1 MVFQYPVNPKA
12 QERGGVD
19 DYYGSFIVDPSV
31 GFPVTSSASDA
42 DGWRVMTWM
51 GRDGQLG
58 ETISKLDSNR
68 QPLSVPGTKIYSVAD
83 GEVVAAQ
90 RNTKG
95 LQTLVIE
102 HTLGSDVRLCSAF
115 QGLAPAGGLVSGSLL
130 RRGDEIGALTG
141 NELFYVFLS
150 DSFCDLVKSELD
162 SSGYIL
168 DWSSVRFAAVDKWE
182 NSPRTVKVSDT
193 TGFPKPRK
201 SGGAA
206 SLTRAAFITPSFF
219 INDRANCRGMRRE
232 QCQQS
237 VGCGLFLC
245 DSGARP
251 VCDLN
256 ERLFSETCARPP
268 TPPCTSG
275 TEWPSATPIVFCQFP
290 FDPVMVEGAPNLGAG
305 RTQCTGFEIGQPYGR
320 TCFSKGMP
328 YGECCECKRDA
339 NGNAIR
345 PECCSKSIYR
355 CTGNM
360 HSGIDFTL
368 PFDSPIYS
376 PVGGTVICAGDGKSC
391 PWHGGPCLDLPVCG
405 YQHEIS
411 LTVQAGD
418 YIVIFGHLN
427 ELASG
432 LKVGDTVVPGQL
444 LATSGSMNGPHLH
457 FEIREKE
464 TNIGFNPYDFFTG
477 AQKQAMADA
486 YAAYDYGQICTDG
499 PGGPMDQPKTVFGKD
514 SWPERLNSSCAEGRC
529 PGLDYKWCFDPSGGG
544 TDGGMDGG
552 TGDGGGGSDGGGGGS
567 DGGGG
572 GGSDGGGG
580 GGSDG
585 GGGGGSDGGG
595 GGGSDG
601 GGGGGGSDGGGG
613 GGGSDGGGGG
623 GGGSDGGGGG
633 GTTPG
638 SSWGDPHIVTFDGL
652 AYDFQAVGEFVVLES
667 TEGAPLLVQARQQ
680 PLFMSRQVSINTA
693 VAAALGADRV
703 ALYVG
708 RTTPLLVNGVAT
720 PLAEGATLNLT
731 GGGKVSL
738 RGSRYTFTWPAS
750 TGEHLDVELAADH
763 LDLHPALP
771 ASRKGQV
778 RGLFGDFNGER
789 SDDVATRTGTV
800 LSSPTFQEF
809 HGTFV
814 ESWRVT
820 LAESLFDYASGESPD
835 TFTDRTFPSQ
845 FVGTRDLPDDQRT
858 AARTVCTSRGIT
870 DATLLDA
877 CTLDVALS
885 GNENFANSAAAAQPP
900 AASYDM
906 LVNLAANRP
915 VTVSGTSD
923 GDPRLITN
931 TVFAPEGQYW
941 RDLGYVAV
949 LGAGSYLIVDLGEVH
964 PLARVVVQAD
974 NNDGYLVESS
984 LDGAT
989 WSALADIPSY
999 GGAGMRT
1006 RPMITLPS
1014 RVDARY
1020 VRISPVWGDNA
1031 YSISELELYGPA
1043 APAGP

>member
-58 ETISKLDSNR
+58 ESISKLDSNR
-68 QPLSVPGTKIYSVAD
+68 QPISVPGTKIYSVAD

-115 QGLAPAGGLVSGSLL
+115 QGLTPVGGLRSGSLL

-150 DSFCDLVKSELD
+150 DSLCDLVKRELE

-168 DWSSVRFAAVDKWE
+168 DWSSVRFAPVDKWE
-182 NSPRTVKVSDT
+182 NSPRMVKLPDT

-201 SGGAA
+201 SG
-206 SLTRAAFITPSFF
+206 SDVYLTSPLAGFITPSFF

-232 QCQQS
+232 QCEQS
-237 VGCGLFLC
+237 EGCGLFLC
-245 DSGARP
+245 DSGDRP

-256 ERLFSETCARPP
+256 ERLFTETCARPP

-275 TEWPSATPIVFCQFP
+275 AEWPADTPIVFCQFP
-290 FDPVMVEGAPNLGAG
+290 FDPVVVEGAPNLSPG
-305 RTQCTGFEIGQPYGR
+305 RTGCTGFEIGQPYGR

-328 YGECCECKRDA
+328 YGECCKCERDV
-339 NGNAIR
+339 NGNPIKPA
-345 PECCSKSIYR
+345 CCSGNIYR

-368 PFDSPIYS
+368 PFNSPIYS
-376 PVGGTVICAGDGKSC
+376 PVGGTVVCAGDGSSC
-391 PWHGGPCLDLPVCG
+391 VWHGGPCQDLPVCG
-405 YQHEIS
+405 FRHEIS

-432 LKVGDTVVPGQL
+432 LKVGDTVFPGQL
-444 LATSGSMNGPHLH
+444 LAYSGSMNGPHLH
-457 FEIREKE
+457 FEIREKK
-464 TNIGFNPYDFFTG
+464 TNTGFNPYDFFTG

-486 YAAYDYGQICTDG
+486 YAAYDFGQICTDG

-514 SWPERLNSSCAEGRC
+514 SWPERLNSSCVDGRC

-544 TDGGMDGG
+544 IDGGMDGG
-552 TGDGGGGSDGGGGGS
+552 TGDGGDGSDGGGGGSDGGGGGS

-580 GGSDG
+580 GGG
-585 GGGGGSDGGG
+585 GGGD
-595 GGGSDG
+595 D
-601 GGGGGGSDGGGG
+601 
-613 GGGSDGGGGG
+613 
-623 GGGSDGGGGG
+623 
-633 GTTPG
+633 TTPG

-652 AYDFQAVGEFVVLES
+652 AYDFQGVGEFVVLES
-667 TEGAPLLVQARQQ
+667 TAGAPLLVQARQR
-680 PLFMSRQVSINTA
+680 PLGLSRQVSINTA

-708 RTTPLLVNGVAT
+708 RTTPLLVNGVET

-731 GGGKVSL
+731 GGGTVSL

-750 TGEHLDVELAADH
+750 TGEHMDVELASDH

-771 ASRKGQV
+771 ASRKGEV
-778 RGLFGDFNGER
+778 RGLFGDFNGDR

-820 LAESLFDYASGESPD
+820 EAESLFDYASGESTD

-858 AARTVCTSRGIT
+858 AARAVCTSRGIT

-885 GNENFANSAAAAQPP
+885 GNANFANSAAAAQPP
-900 AASYDM
+900 VASYDM

-915 VTVSGTSD
+915 VTVSGTSE

-949 LGAGSYLIVDLGEVH
+949 LGVGSYLIVDLGAVH

-974 NNDGYLVESS
+974 NNDGYLLESS
-984 LDGAT
+984 LDGVT
-989 WSALADIPSY
+989 WSALADISSY

-1006 RPMITLPS
+1006 RPMVTLPS

-1020 VRISPVWGDNA
+1020 VRISPTWGDNS

-1043 APAGP
+1043 VPAGP